1 MGYKTDGV
9 VFTPDNSPYKTAG
22 NRKVPVD
29 KRNVTWMPDYTIVGG
44 QVNLAS
50 RLESFAEIDN
60 ILISFST
67 YALVKDQV
75 TCIQM
80 GDVKAKGFEKS
91 IRTYKV
97 VDTVENL
104 DRQSKLSA
112 APTV

>member
-1 MGYKTDGV
+1 LHIRIGINTGYGTVGN
-9 VFTPDNSPYKTAG
+9 FGSDN
-22 NRKVPVD
+22 RL
-29 KRNVTWMPDYTIVGG
+29 DYTIVGG